1 MRNTRN
7 GMILFLCM
15 LLATGCGMSRADR
28 KGVSNTNT
36 VNEVIN
42 EQIDSEKEKEET
54 ETEKA
59 EDTADTIESEGTK
72 TISEE
77 NIENVVKEEVSDAQK
92 IETTVDYDLTQMG
105 SDMVYATVY
114 QMMAFPEDYEGKRFR
129 IDGNFYVA
137 YYEPTQKYYFYCM
150 IQDATACCAQGME
163 FVWGDGT
170 HQYPDDYP
178 ADESEVV
185 VEGTFETYREEGD
198 ESLYCRLSDATLEL
212 QNK

>member
-15 LLATGCGMSRADR
+15 LLATGCGMSRTDR

-59 EDTADTIESEGTK
+59 EDTADTIE
-72 TISEE
+72 
-77 NIENVVKEEVSDAQK
+77 
-92 IETTVDYDLTQMG
+92 
-105 SDMVYATVY
+105 
-114 QMMAFPEDYEGKRFR
+114 PEDYEGKRFR

-198 ESLYCRLSDATLEL
+198 ENLYCRLTDAVLTF
-212 QNK
+212 